1 MENENNNPD
10 TQDNLQEILNYYKK
24 NYNSKFCK
32 EFLYEDFL
40 EDDQKKNFI
49 QFHKGC
55 CCTKPLSLLIYSI
68 FILIITC
75 AGFYFSISKNKGYK
89 AYKEILERNM
99 SLVNTDVPNKHE
111 TEILMSYLSEEII
124 IDDYECNFLQFYE
137 GFCSFNSYKQYCT
150 LEKKNEGKCNYM
162 DYQYNLGYE
171 FHCTLQNYEAGLCNE
186 IQFNYE
192 LERTEQIPIRHKIR
206 YESKNAK
213 IDIKNFIFENIW
225 CKIGDYDQPIFLSF
239 AIFIFLFIVLLIFDL
254 IIKMK
259 TILPG
264 VKYYITISLYMIFNV
279 IFKIYIVL
287 FLILYLYGIYV
298 CAFYPSTYTNPD
310 NNEKARDPFS
320 DKKVIIIYPE
330 EQLWKDKRLYG
341 LIFCG
346 ISFVLLIL
354 ILILCCNKKLIYDYL
369 SFNYY
374 EKNNNSEPET
384 KINRNASIKLRKNN
398 YNFKIK
404 QNKELYLKE
413 NRRKKKHVFKEII
426 FKNNNYYLK
435 CDNYSIKDQLSW
447 SDFKYPEN
455 NEITNKLSS
464 ILILIICILFFV
476 IFLQIFNLDND
487 KNFEYFFHLIDLG
500 YEQENKKYF
509 EKSKNLN
516 SDFKNYI
523 ILYCIII
530 GIISIL
536 TIVKW
541 TFF

>member
-1 MENENNNPD
+1 
-10 TQDNLQEILNYYKK
+10 
-24 NYNSKFCK
+24 
-32 EFLYEDFL
+32 
-40 EDDQKKNFI
+40 
-49 QFHKGC
+49 
-55 CCTKPLSLLIYSI
+55 
-68 FILIITC
+68 
-75 AGFYFSISKNKGYK
+75 
-89 AYKEILERNM
+89 M
-99 SLVNTDVPNKHE
+99 SLINTDVPNEYE
-111 TEILMSYLSEEII
+111 TEILMSYLAGGII

-137 GFCSFNSYKQYCT
+137 GFCSFSSYKKYCT

-162 DYQYNLGYE
+162 DYQYHLGLE
-171 FHCTLQNYEAGLCNE
+171 FHCTLQNYEAGLCNQ
-186 IQFNYE
+186 IQYYYE
-192 LERTEQIPIRHKIR
+192 LERTEQITIRHKIR
-206 YESKNAK
+206 YESENAK

-239 AIFIFLFIVLLIFDL
+239 AIIIFLFILLLIFDL

-264 VKYYITISLYMIFNV
+264 VKYYIAISFYMIFNV

-320 DKKVIIIYPE
+320 DNKVIIIYPE

-384 KINRNASIKLRKNN
+384 KINRNASIKVGNNN
-398 YNFKIK
+398 YDFKIK

-413 NRRKKKHVFKEII
+413 NRNIKNHVFKEII
-426 FKNNNYYLK
+426 FENNNYYLK

-447 SDFKYPEN
+447 SDFKYPKN

-530 GIISIL
+530 GIILIL
-536 TIVKW
+536 TIAKW
-541 TFF
+541 TFFGGFKNIIFIWLSIFIYIIICLLNLAVIVLSVYGAVFNIITLVKYNNVKIEFSRDSIYRQFLIYFIVYFYVLLLVIIEFIFVASKLFLFCSK